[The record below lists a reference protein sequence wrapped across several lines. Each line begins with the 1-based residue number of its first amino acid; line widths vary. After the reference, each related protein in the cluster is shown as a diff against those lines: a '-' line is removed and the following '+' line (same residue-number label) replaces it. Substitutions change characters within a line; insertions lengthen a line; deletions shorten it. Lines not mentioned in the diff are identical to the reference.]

1 MKPQIKLNDFTD
13 NLKKNMK
20 IAFKRLDKNVYI
32 LDKLLLK
39 EVEEDFGKRLY
50 NYNWKNFLH

>member
-1 MKPQIKLNDFTD
+1 
-13 NLKKNMK
+13 MK

>member
-20 IAFKRLDKNVYI
+20 IAFKRSDKNVYI